1 MLHIKKIDDGV
12 EIFKALGS
20 DLRIQIIK
28 LLLENKE
35 MNMNEIAACLGI
47 TNGAL
52 TNHIKK
58 LEESGIIAVLSE
70 HEGHGNQKVCRV
82 NTDRIL
88 IDIKP
93 QIPEESKNMYSIDI
107 PVGQYTD
114 YQVQPTC
121 GIATS
126 RHLIGEV
133 DDPRY
138 FAHPD
143 RSNAHILWFGKG
155 YVEYLIP
162 NLLPPSSRV
171 EQLILSMELS
181 SEAPGVN
188 NDWPSDI
195 SFLVND
201 TPVGTWT
208 SPGDFGDVRGVFTP
222 SWWFPYW
229 NQYGLLKTLILNK
242 NGTFIDGLKI
252 SGVTIDD
259 FHLDYKSSIRFKLV
273 ADKTGFNSGG
283 LTLFGRSFGN
293 YDQDIR
299 ALISYSPDI
308 HTP

>member
-273 ADKTGFNSGG
+273 ADKTGSNSGG

>member
-259 FHLDYKSSIRFKLV
+259 FYLDYKSSIRFKLV
-273 ADKTGFNSGG
+273 ADKTGSNSGG